1 VWFSVYFREPS
12 VKVNVHFS
20 NSGGFLVVRFMFF
33 DLGLVQYWL
42 GFKVKALLVK
52 KQQKLLIAITTK
64 YTFYNYCICFN
75 FKTMKSI
82 DVKVSLLNNTYS
94 YSLFTCEI
102 FTTNLFTY
110 ATSFLRF
117 GLLAHF
123 TLQNLEKKLELASQP
138 KLNSNL

>member
-1 VWFSVYFREPS
+1 MWLFVYFREPS
-12 VKVNVHFS
+12 IKVNVHFS
-20 NSGGFLVVRFMFF
+20 NSGGSLVVRFMFF
-33 DLGLVQYWL
+33 DLGLVQYRL

-52 KQQKLLIAITTK
+52 KQRKLLITITTK

-75 FKTMKSI
+75 FKTMKYI
-82 DVKVSLLNNTYS
+82 YVKVSLLNNTYS

-117 GLLAHF
+117 GLLGTFHLAKF
-123 TLQNLEKKLELASQP
+123 GKKIRTCIPTQIEL
-138 KLNSNL
+138 